1 MFSRYRAVTS
11 VEKTLKFCQPP
22 VPETV
27 AVAMTGPPRL
37 SSLTSTVPPA
47 VALGVDMELRR
58 AFGAK
63 IDIVVHGIRVIRTK
77 HPGQVS
83 FPAAGFSAEAYPVR
97 IVFSFQLVGSIP
109 CFPFMVVKVNHS
121 RLRG

>member
-1 MFSRYRAVTS
+1 
-11 VEKTLKFCQPP
+11 
-22 VPETV
+22 
-27 AVAMTGPPRL
+27 
-37 SSLTSTVPPA
+37 
-47 VALGVDMELRR
+47 MELRR
-58 AFGAK
+58 AFAAK

-109 CFPFMVVKVNHS
+109 CFSFHGGKGEPLQIERIVAPFAPLKTRYTS
-121 RLRG
+121 